1 MHYFKSPTLDK
12 ISDYED
18 IWDKS
23 PPPQQDPLTHQ
34 MISPTL
40 SEQRFKNFLFNKIFD
55 KNDSGSS
62 HYESESDSPSYP
74 TCSSSDIVTD
84 YQDNDSD
91 SLSSFSTES
100 SEIDCL
106 DTSEESEPLAALEN
120 LTDILAE
127 DTDDE
132 LEIFDDLDSGENP
145 PEECFVKDEVQNS
158 SNETSSEVPPDI
170 VSDIQSSKSSNSG
183 SLTGLLRRLSVR
195 RRPSLTRSRVRS
207 EKRLS
212 AVIGC
217 YLTPSLLGMK
227 IDDCQIDSS
236 SWEFLDQSKEPGKTY
251 FSHEKPQAGHDRC
264 DSTLKSFCKTDETDS
279 QHPTDSRVGSQELSV
294 GRSGSEECSKDDAT
308 LRITELKREELN
320 KNRSLSSNT
329 TAASES
335 SSEAGARKGK
345 EKVHR
350 PPHKETAR
358 TEEPSDP
365 DTSESCNVIK
375 ACLRQL
381 SSLETSVLGQIV
393 RKVI

>member
-1 MHYFKSPTLDK
+1 MMHYFKSPTLDK

-55 KNDSGSS
+55 KNNSGSS
-62 HYESESDSPSYP
+62 QYESESDSPSYP

-84 YQDNDSD
+84 YQDIDSD

-145 PEECFVKDEVQNS
+145 TEECFVKDELQNS

-236 SWEFLDQSKEPGKTY
+236 SWEFLDQNKEPGKTY
-251 FSHEKPQAGHDRC
+251 FSHEKPGAGPDWC
-264 DSTLKSFCKTDETDS
+264 DSTLKSLSKTDETDS
-279 QHPTDSRVGSQELSV
+279 QHPTDSRVGSQDLSV
-294 GRSGSEECSKDDAT
+294 HSRSVSEECSKDDAT

-329 TAASES
+329 TAASEWS
-335 SSEAGARKGK
+335 AEAGARNGN
-345 EKVHR
+345 EAV
-350 PPHKETAR
+350 PHQPYTDR

-365 DTSESCNVIK
+365 VTTESCNVIK